1 MPGAVPRDRGQTFI
15 PPAQFLPSAERF
27 GLMSQI
33 DRWVVRRL
41 FRFYADH
48 PEHLLRLSCCSIN
61 LSALTIGDAGF
72 ERFLEGALNEFAIPG
87 ERLCFEIT
95 ETAAITD
102 LPRTLRF
109 MHCFKRLGCRFALD
123 DFGSGV
129 SSYAYLKSLP
139 VDFVKIDGAFVKDM
153 ADDAIDRAMVKS
165 INEVAHVMGY
175 KTIAE
180 YAESDA
186 ILTLLKDQGIDYAQ
200 GYAIDRPRIL
210 F

>member
-1 MPGAVPRDRGQTFI
+1 MKAGRSKKGANSRDRILQ
-15 PPAQFLPSAERF
+15 A
-27 GLMSQI
+27 
-33 DRWVVRRL
+33 
-41 FRFYADH
+41 
-48 PEHLLRLSCCSIN
+48 
-61 LSALTIGDAGF
+61 ALQ
-72 ERFLEGALNEFAIPG
+72 EFAIPG

-109 MHCFKRLGCRFALD
+109 MHRFKRLGCRFALD

-165 INEVAHVMGY
+165 INEVAHVMGTSVGTA
-175 KTIAE
+175 K
-180 YAESDA
+180 SHLSRGRDR
-186 ILTLLKDQGIDYAQ
+186 LRDLLGE
-200 GYAIDRPRIL
+200 RP
-210 F
+210 